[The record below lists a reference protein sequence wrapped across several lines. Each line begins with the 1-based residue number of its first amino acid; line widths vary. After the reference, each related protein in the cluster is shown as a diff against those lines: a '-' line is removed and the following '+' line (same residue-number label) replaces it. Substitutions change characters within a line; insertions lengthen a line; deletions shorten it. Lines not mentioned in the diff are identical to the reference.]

1 MMGAISWNKAGE
13 PWLFDTE
20 GMKWKMKESFHVV
33 RRIEIK
39 PGLDIP
45 GRYVVGDQN
54 IGIGSLA

>member
-1 MMGAISWNKAGE
+1 MMGAISWDKAGE

-20 GMKWKMKESFHVV
+20 GMKWKMKESFHAV

-39 PGLDIP
+39 PGLEIP
-45 GRYVVGDQN
+45 ERYVVGDQN